1 MSQQHYAALDAYVLV
16 RLVQKLNEKTIEEG
30 LSVDSVI
37 VTLDLKIIK
46 S

>member
-16 RLVQKLNEKTIEEG
+16 RLVQRLNEKTIEEG